1 MPACA
6 NADVLSQILDPN
18 ATHLTGWD
26 TLISAL
32 IDSPLDVDRMD
43 FLWRDAHMTGLSEGI
58 APVQALLEKMSPY
71 QEGDSIYLTFQDPCK
86 AYIEDLLSTRE
97 KMYVKCYELPQKL
110 AAERIF
116 TRLVQSLRD
125 KNNLGIEE
133 VILLADD
140 QIMTLLAQS
149 ALGSHEDEQLLKA
162 LIQNV
167 EYKTV
172 LEVDIAG
179 PSAAAKN
186 WSTIREGA
194 DSQGKGGKSAYVDM
208 PNQWERMIADASG
221 MGEERSWQI
230 LVVVPEFKVRKHTE
244 AETRILQKNA
254 GGYVTK
260 PMSDAYPEI
269 EETINKL
276 RIPRTRIRVFS
287 HMELTETERKAVH
300 DAAEKVLS

>member
-1 MPACA
+1 
-6 NADVLSQILDPN
+6 
-18 ATHLTGWD
+18 
-26 TLISAL
+26 
-32 IDSPLDVDRMD
+32 
-43 FLWRDAHMTGLSEGI
+43 
-58 APVQALLEKMSPY
+58 MSPY
-71 QEGDSIYLTFQDPCK
+71 QEGDSIYLTFRDPCK

-97 KMYVKCYELPQKL
+97 KMYVKCYEHPQKL

-116 TRLVQSLRD
+116 TRLVQSLMV
-125 KNNLGIEE
+125 KNNLGMEE

-208 PNQWERMIADASG
+208 PSQWERMIADASG
-221 MGEERSWQI
+221 MGEARSWQI

-244 AETRILQKNA
+244 AETHILQDRD
-254 GGYVTK
+254 GGYLAN

-269 EETINKL
+269 EEAINKL

-287 HMELTETERKAVH
+287 HTGLTETERNAVH

>member
-1 MPACA
+1 
-6 NADVLSQILDPN
+6 
-18 ATHLTGWD
+18 
-26 TLISAL
+26 
-32 IDSPLDVDRMD
+32 
-43 FLWRDAHMTGLSEGI
+43 
-58 APVQALLEKMSPY
+58 
-71 QEGDSIYLTFQDPCK
+71 
-86 AYIEDLLSTRE
+86 
-97 KMYVKCYELPQKL
+97 MYVKCYELPQKL